1 MTSPDAAW
9 YPDPHDPTRIRWWDG
24 ATWTENVRDRPDA
37 SPAPTPD
44 WAGQGGAATSVES
57 NGHHQAVTPAAQVGT
72 LEPPV
77 PVAPAFPAQDQFP
90 AQPAADAPANAFAHE
105 TAPAWPV
112 GPVETAPPVMPSTPD
127 FTSPVADVPVAP
139 QALSPSSELLPPVT
153 PDFTDTRGAPS
164 IGASRLPPLP
174 SATPPGGRFAEQP
187 SSIFDPEKSAPS
199 KPLRIAL
206 LAGVVVVATILGVGA
221 YTTGVFDSVTGQGAR
236 EASSSSVEVVQ
247 GSGYSV
253 EMPKDW
259 AQTET
264 PNSNVELAFV
274 APNGATIGLSRSQ
287 EETEADFDN
296 PVVRQ
301 VAFDAMVRVQ
311 QALVPGLEVVG
322 RVPTIV
328 DGAAAEQITLL
339 GALSSGETY
348 TMVEIV
354 AVHGQAPYVIV
365 LGGTPEIVGDATV
378 KTQFEQIVL
387 SFKFD

>member
-1 MTSPDAAW
+1 MTSPNAAW

-37 SPAPTPD
+37 SPDPTPD
-44 WAGQGGAATSVES
+44 WAGQGGTSSGVES

-77 PVAPAFPAQDQFP
+77 PVAPEFPAQPEFSSRAEFPAQAQFP
-90 AQPAADAPANAFAHE
+90 AQPASDAPANAFAHE
-105 TAPAWPV
+105 AAPAWPV
-112 GPVETAPPVMPSTPD
+112 GPVETAPPP
-127 FTSPVADVPVAP
+127 
-139 QALSPSSELLPPVT
+139 LGPSSELMPPVT
-153 PDFTDTRGAPS
+153 PDFTDTHGAPS

-206 LAGVVVVATILGVGA
+206 LAGVVVVATVLGVGA
-221 YTTGVFDSVTGQGAR
+221 YTTGVFDSVTGQGER

-259 AQTET
+259 AQTES

-322 RVPTIV
+322 RVPTTV
-328 DGAAAEQITLL
+328 DGAAAEQITFL
-339 GALSSGETY
+339 GALPSGETY

-354 AVHGQAPYVIV
+354 TVYGQAPYVIV